1 MILFCIKVVTHL
13 NLSERIQ
20 LILEE
25 NHLKQKEFAKEIG
38 VTESYISAIINGRN
52 SKISQ
57 ALATLIE
64 EKYGYSISWLLEG
77 INPKLKVVGKNRTL
91 SDIHKKAILQI
102 EKLTP
107 EQIKA
112 VLAFVKSLE
121 EVENDLKGGQ

>member
-1 MILFCIKVVTHL
+1 M
-13 NLSERIQ
+13 NLRERISIV
-20 LILEE
+20 LKE
-25 NHLKQKEFAKEIG
+25 NHLKQKELAKEIG

-52 SKISQ
+52 LNISQ

-64 EKYGYSISWLLEG
+64 EKYGYNSSWILDGTE
-77 INPKLKVVGKNRTL
+77 PKLKAVGKNRTL

-102 EKLTP
+102 EKLSP

-121 EVENDLKGGQ
+121 EVENDLKGSQ